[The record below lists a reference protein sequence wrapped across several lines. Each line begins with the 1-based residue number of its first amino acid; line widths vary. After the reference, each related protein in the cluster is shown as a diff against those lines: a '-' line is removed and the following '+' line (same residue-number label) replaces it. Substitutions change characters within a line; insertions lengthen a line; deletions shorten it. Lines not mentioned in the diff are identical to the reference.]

1 MPEMH
6 RSGALS
12 DRGSGAEDDMRQIKL
27 TIPEVAFIAG
37 TRGALG
43 AGLGLL
49 ASGRMNQ
56 SRRRAIG
63 WTLVAVGALAT
74 IPAARKV
81 LGGRPLFGYPAEK
94 LNGARG
100 IVNVSRAIPGVDPSL
115 VPERAPEFARDSVEV
130 S

>member
-1 MPEMH
+1 
-6 RSGALS
+6 
-12 DRGSGAEDDMRQIKL
+12 MRQIQL

-49 ASGRMNQ
+49 ASGRLNQ

-63 WTLVAVGALAT
+63 WTLLAVGALAT
-74 IPAARKV
+74 IPAAQRV
-81 LGGRPLFGYPAEK
+81 LGRRPLFGNPAEK
-94 LNGARG
+94 LNGSRG
-100 IVNVSRAIPGVDPSL
+100 VVTATRGVPGVEAPL
-115 VPERAPEFARDSVEV
+115 VPERMPEFARDRVEV

>member
-1 MPEMH
+1 
-6 RSGALS
+6 
-12 DRGSGAEDDMRQIKL
+12 MRQIKL

-49 ASGRMNQ
+49 ASGRLKQ

-63 WTLVAVGALAT
+63 WTLLAVGALTT
-74 IPAARKV
+74 IPAARRV
-81 LGGRPLFGYPAEK
+81 LGGRSIFGNRAER

-100 IVNVSRAIPGVDPSL
+100 VVDAKRGIPGAELPL
-115 VPERAPEFARDSVEV
+115 VPERVSEFAREQVEV

>member
-1 MPEMH
+1 
-6 RSGALS
+6 
-12 DRGSGAEDDMRQIKL
+12 MRQILL

-49 ASGRMNQ
+49 ASGRMTQ

-63 WTLVAVGALAT
+63 WGLLAFGALAT
-74 IPAARKV
+74 IPAAKRV
-81 LGGRPLFGYPAEK
+81 LGQRSIPGERGEK

-100 IVNVSRAIPGVDPSL
+100 VVTATRGIPSSETPLAPQRGAESPRDLVGVI
-115 VPERAPEFARDSVEV
+115 
-130 S
+130 

>member
-1 MPEMH
+1 
-6 RSGALS
+6 
-12 DRGSGAEDDMRQIKL
+12 MRQILL

-49 ASGRMNQ
+49 ASGRLNQ

-63 WTLVAVGALAT
+63 WALIAVGALAT
-74 IPAARKV
+74 IPAAKRV
-81 LGGRPLFGYPAEK
+81 FGRSSILGDRVEK
-94 LNGARG
+94 HNGARG
-100 IVNVSRAIPGVDPSL
+100 VVNVNRAIPGVEPPL
-115 VPERAPEFARDSVEV
+115 AQGRVPEFTREQVEV